1 VARGIYIKRL
11 MVIVRRKMKLIML
24 LILKILL

>member
-1 VARGIYIKRL
+1 VARGIYMKRL